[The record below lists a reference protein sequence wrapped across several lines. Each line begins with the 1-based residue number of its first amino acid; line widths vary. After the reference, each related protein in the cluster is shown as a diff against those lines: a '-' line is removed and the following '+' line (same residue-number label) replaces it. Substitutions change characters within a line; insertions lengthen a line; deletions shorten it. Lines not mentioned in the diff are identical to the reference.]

1 MQNLPH
7 PWDEYARLQAIS
19 AGNTKVNSNSWGL
32 EEEMNSFLGDPPN
45 SKPKEKQ
52 WLERRHRSTA
62 RRERS
67 RMQIREIHLAELAP
81 EAPDSAR
88 QLEARDTLRRIKL
101 AVSGSQWALVCA
113 VAEGNTY
120 SDLGSHLG
128 ISANA
133 ARTQVCR
140 LRQQLERLHLAA

>member
-1 MQNLPH
+1 
-7 PWDEYARLQAIS
+7 
-19 AGNTKVNSNSWGL
+19 
-32 EEEMNSFLGDPPN
+32 
-45 SKPKEKQ
+45 
-52 WLERRHRSTA
+52 
-62 RRERS
+62 
-67 RMQIREIHLAELAP
+67 MQIREIHLAELAP
-81 EAPDSAR
+81 EAPDPAR